1 MTGHRVIPTRRPS
14 SFLLIPIGHNRQ
26 GFAYV
31 DLHRLQKT
39 LFADARDAPV
49 GHQVEVLAL
58 RLNRGQPHPL
68 TAFDAG
74 HLNGGLK
81 TRTGRRRPGYSQHRI
96 LEFQRG
102 TQRYPLGPR
111 AHPALCPIPDAIGTR
126 KVPRRLWQTAPTG
139 RTSATT
145 VRQRSAGTL
154 SGSRAMPR
162 MSRLSFANHNW
173 LESSIRRQARFR
185 AALVVSGGLDLMR
198 RRHSRNGTKVL
209 GCR

>member
-1 MTGHRVIPTRRPS
+1 MVLHGFTSWISTAEQILDGPPGDIAPRLS
-14 SFLLIPIGHNRQ
+14 SFLLISVGYHRQ
-26 GFAYV
+26 GCACV
-31 DLHRLQKT
+31 GLGRLQKT

-81 TRTGRRRPGYSQHRI
+81 TRAGRRRPGYSQHRI

-111 AHPALCPIPDAIGTR
+111 AQFALCPIPDAIGTR
-126 KVPRRLWQTAPTG
+126 KVPRRLSQTAPTG
-139 RTSATT
+139 RTSAAT

-162 MSRLSFANHNW
+162 TSRLSFANHNW
-173 LESSIRRQARFR
+173 LESSIRRQARFSR
-185 AALVVSGGLDLMR
+185 GPCRIR
-198 RRHSRNGTKVL
+198 RS
-209 GCR
+209 